1 MMALP
6 EQTTAATGHVR
17 RMNLWRLEWLRLVRT
32 PRAISL
38 AILFIATGLVEPVV
52 TKYQAKILA
61 HVGRGVQITAPPP
74 TAADGLN
81 AYVSEVTLVG
91 LILVV
96 ALAAGALTF
105 DASPGLAIFLRTRVP
120 GCWQLIAPRF
130 AVHAAA
136 AAVAYLLGTL
146 AAWYETALLLGHLPA
161 AQVLAGV
168 ACGVVF
174 LTFAVAVT
182 TLAASIVRSTIATVG
197 IAFIFLLALPVL
209 SIIRVLARWLPSAL
223 VNAPVNLVD
232 GTHQLGYFWP
242 ALLTAVVASGAALA
256 VASRRL
262 SARDV

>member
-1 MMALP
+1 MTALP
-6 EQTTAATGHVR
+6 DQMTAATGRVR

-38 AILFIATGLVEPVV
+38 AILFIAIGLIEPVL
-52 TKYQAKILA
+52 TKYQATILA
-61 HVGRGVQITAPPP
+61 HVGKGVRITAPAP
-74 TAADGLN
+74 TPAESLN

-96 ALAAGALTF
+96 VLAAGTLTF
-105 DASPGLAIFLRTRVP
+105 DARPGLAIFLRTRVG

-130 AVHAAA
+130 AVSAAA

-146 AAWYETALLLGHLPA
+146 AAWYETVLLVGRLPA
-161 AQVLAGV
+161 APVLTGV
-168 ACGVVF
+168 AFGAVY

-182 TLAASIVRSTIATVG
+182 ALAASMARSTIAAAG

-209 SIIRVLARWLPSAL
+209 SNVRLLARWLPSAL
-223 VNAPVNLVD
+223 VNAPVDLVD

-242 ALLTAVVASGAALA
+242 SLLTAAVATGAALA
-256 VASRRL
+256 VATRRL
-262 SARDV
+262 GAREV

>member
-1 MMALP
+1 MTAPP
-6 EQTTAATGHVR
+6 EQMDAATGRVR
-17 RMNLWRLEWLRLVRT
+17 RMNLWRLEWLRFTRT

-38 AILFIATGLVEPVV
+38 AILFIAIGLVEPVV

-61 HVGRGVQITAPPP
+61 HVGRGVQIKAPPP

-105 DASPGLAIFLRTRVP
+105 DASPGLAIFLRTRVS

-146 AAWYETALLLGHLPA
+146 AAWYETVLLLGHLPA
-161 AQVLAGV
+161 AQVLVGAGCV
-168 ACGVVF
+168 AVF

-182 TLAASIVRSTIATVG
+182 ALAASMVRSTMATVG

-209 SIIRVLARWLPSAL
+209 SSIRVLARWLPSAL

-242 ALLTAVVASGAALA
+242 ALLTSVVASGAALA
-256 VASRRL
+256 VATRRL

>member
-1 MMALP
+1 MMAP
-6 EQTTAATGHVR
+6 PDQVTAASGHVR

-38 AILFIATGLVEPVV
+38 AILFIAVGLVEPVA
-52 TKYQAKILA
+52 TKYQATILA
-61 HVGRGVQITAPPP
+61 HVGKGVHIIAPPP
-74 TAADGLN
+74 TAADSLN

-96 ALAAGALTF
+96 VLAAGALTF
-105 DASPGLAIFLRTRVP
+105 DSSPGLAVFLRTRVS

-130 AVHAAA
+130 AVYAAA
-136 AAVAYLLGTL
+136 AAVAYLLGTI

-168 ACGVVF
+168 ACGAVY

-182 TLAASIVRSTIATVG
+182 ALAASMVRSTIATAG

-209 SIIRVLARWLPSAL
+209 ASIRVLARWLPSAL
-223 VNAPVNLVD
+223 VNAPVSLVD
-232 GTHQLGYFWP
+232 GTHQLGYYWP
-242 ALLTAVVASGAALA
+242 PVLTAALACGAALA
-256 VASRRL
+256 AATRRL
-262 SARDV
+262 STREV